1 MFKPN
6 ESIFSSSL
14 ISSTTQKDLI
24 DLIDQTN
31 DNNVKNQYNH
41 NELFQAEHDIK
52 DYVINLK
59 KQTINVLDDD
69 SKMKNFQRSRKKKEG
84 GGTIKNIKMKR
95 KRSGFKKNAD
105 FQRRMSYNFFK
116 VSNIYQNDND
126 NNSIIIHNN
135 HNNYNYNNNEHEI

>member
-69 SKMKNFQRSRKKKEG
+69 SKMKNFQRPRKKKKVEG
-84 GGTIKNIKMKR
+84 L
-95 KRSGFKKNAD
+95 
-105 FQRRMSYNFFK
+105 
-116 VSNIYQNDND
+116 
-126 NNSIIIHNN
+126 
-135 HNNYNYNNNEHEI
+135 

>member
-41 NELFQAEHDIK
+41 NE
-52 DYVINLK
+52 Y
-59 KQTINVLDDD
+59 
-69 SKMKNFQRSRKKKEG
+69 
-84 GGTIKNIKMKR
+84 
-95 KRSGFKKNAD
+95 FKLN
-105 FQRRMSYNFFK
+105 M
-116 VSNIYQNDND
+116 I
-126 NNSIIIHNN
+126 
-135 HNNYNYNNNEHEI
+135 